1 MVDYLEGIL
10 KISNVFLSL
19 IAGFIAVGLFKV
31 SHKRKALNPWRLL
44 IIVLVLFAVL
54 EIFGALRAF
63 NIFES
68 PFITH
73 LIPTV
78 MLGLLITALAFQIN
92 VMKYCKK

>member
-1 MVDYLEGIL
+1 MVDYFEGIL
-10 KISNVFLSL
+10 KLSNVFLSL

-31 SHKRKALNPWRLL
+31 SQKRKDLSPWRLL
-44 IIVLVLFAVL
+44 VVVLILFAVL

-63 NIFES
+63 KIFES

-78 MLGLLITALAFQIN
+78 MLGLLIGALVIQKNIIRFGA
-92 VMKYCKK
+92 K